1 METKFYIYLLLLF
14 LDTNENHKRC
24 NSWSLKPGSGS
35 GVRGCKHYRWTW
47 GTIGVGLRALQLQ
60 WLVPIDLL
68 LRLKGILD
76 SNLLHVVVIVFK
88 NGSVYGGNRKIFEE
102 MNGPHKDDPTPTSF
116 VLKAGYHT
124 LIEAFGGKDYLV
136 GTPDEFKFALS
147 KFFENRPLSM
157 LLLIPMLVQ
166 RVGGCNTRTDF

>member
-1 METKFYIYLLLLF
+1 
-14 LDTNENHKRC
+14 
-24 NSWSLKPGSGS
+24 
-35 GVRGCKHYRWTW
+35 
-47 GTIGVGLRALQLQ
+47 
-60 WLVPIDLL
+60 
-68 LRLKGILD
+68 
-76 SNLLHVVVIVFK
+76 
-88 NGSVYGGNRKIFEE
+88 